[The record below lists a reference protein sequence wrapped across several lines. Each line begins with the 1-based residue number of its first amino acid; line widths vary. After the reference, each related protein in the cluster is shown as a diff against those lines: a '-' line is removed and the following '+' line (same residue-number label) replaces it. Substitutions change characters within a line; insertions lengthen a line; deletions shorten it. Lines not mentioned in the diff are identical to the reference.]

1 MRILRTLLVVSVLV
15 AGTGLLLYALGF
27 LSIEVTNA
35 DPRPRGGM
43 EEIRTLAERDD
54 LNVLFVLTDTLRAH
68 RMSAYGY
75 ERETT
80 PTFDYMSSTGLRFAR
95 HLAQSSWT
103 KCSMASLWTGLY
115 PQRTGVLRSPDG
127 VPEEALMPAEILREA
142 GFRTAGIW
150 RNGWVAP
157 SFGFGQGFE
166 VYERPSPSRLPSHL
180 RIENPH
186 IKIEGTDHDAV
197 DAAIEFLRVHGRER
211 WLLYVHLMD
220 VHQYLYDTNNA
231 LFGSTYSDIYDNSIR
246 HTDEIIG
253 RLLTH
258 LVDRDLLQKTL
269 VVLASDHGEAF
280 GERGIEGHARE
291 VFRETVDVPLVF
303 GFPFQL
309 ETGIVVQ
316 ARSRNVDIWPTIL
329 DLLGLPEL
337 PDPDGRSLVPD
348 MFAAA
353 AASAGADSLE
363 EGVAARQLAEGKDE
377 VVAIA
382 HLDRGWG
389 RAEQPSRPAV
399 SVACGDY
406 RYVLQR
412 GTGEPG
418 DPTRESLFDTVS
430 DPLEQRN
437 VIGDHPDV
445 ASDLRRS
452 AEDYLQSPPPPWGRG
467 GPTRVE
473 IDEAE
478 AARLRALGYAL
489 P

>member
-1 MRILRTLLVVSVLV
+1 MGILRVLVVLSVAASL
-15 AGTGLLLYALGF
+15 AALLLHLLGL

-35 DPRPRGGM
+35 DPRPHGTV
-43 EEIRTLAERDD
+43 EDIRTLSERDD
-54 LNVLFVLTDTLRAH
+54 LNVLFVMTDTLRSH

-80 PTFDYMSSTGLRFAR
+80 PTFDYMASTGVRFAR

-115 PQRTGVLRSPDG
+115 PQRTGVLLSSHG
-127 VPEEALMPAEILREA
+127 LPEAALMPAEILRDA

-166 VYERPSPSRLPSHL
+166 VYERPAPSSIGPHV

-186 IKIEGTDHDAV
+186 IKLEGTDNDVV
-197 DAAIEFLRVHGRER
+197 DASLEFLRIHGRER
-211 WLLYVHLMD
+211 WFLYVHLMD
-220 VHQYLYDTNNA
+220 VHQYLYDTRSA
-231 LFGSTYSDIYDNSIR
+231 LFGSSYSDIYDNSIR

-253 RLLTH
+253 QLLTH
-258 LVDRDLLQKTL
+258 LVDRGLLQKTL

-291 VFRETVDVPLVF
+291 VFRETTDVPLVI

-309 ETGIVVQ
+309 ESSLVVDL
-316 ARSRNVDIWPTIL
+316 RSRNVDIWPTIL
-329 DLLGLPEL
+329 DLLALPEL
-337 PDPDGRSLVPD
+337 PDTDGRSLIPSIL
-348 MFAAA
+348 AAA
-353 AASAGADSLE
+353 GAHPPVDDVAG
-363 EGVAARQLAEGKDE
+363 
-377 VVAIA
+377 IA

-389 RAEQPSRPAV
+389 RTEMPSRPAV
-399 SVACGDY
+399 AVSRGNF

-412 GTGEPG
+412 GTGEED
-418 DPTRESLFDTVS
+418 DPTRESLFDS
-430 DPLEQRN
+430 RADPLERKN
-437 VIGDHPDV
+437 VLAAHSEV
-445 ASDLRRS
+445 AGELRGI
-452 AEDYLQSPPPPWGRG
+452 ALQYLESSPRPWGED
-467 GPTRVE
+467 GPMNVE
-473 IDEAE
+473 IDEEE
-478 AARLRALGYAL
+478 AARLRALGYAI

>member
-1 MRILRTLLVVSVLV
+1 MGVLRVLVVLSVAASLAV
-15 AGTGLLLYALGF
+15 LLLHLLGL

-35 DPRPRGGM
+35 DPRPRGTA
-43 EEIRTLAERDD
+43 EDIRTLAERDD
-54 LNVLFVLTDTLRAH
+54 LNVLFVLTDTLRSH

-80 PTFDYMSSTGLRFAR
+80 PTFDYMASTGVRFAR

-115 PQRTGVLRSPDG
+115 PQHTGVLRSPHGLPDA
-127 VPEEALMPAEILREA
+127 ALMPAEILRDA

-166 VYERPSPSRLPSHL
+166 VYERPPPSRVGPHM

-186 IKIEGTDHDAV
+186 IKLEGTDNDVV
-197 DAAIEFLRVHGRER
+197 DASLEFLRIHGRER
-211 WLLYVHLMD
+211 WFLYVHLMD
-220 VHQYLYDTNNA
+220 VHQYLYDTRSA
-231 LFGSTYSDIYDNSIR
+231 LFGSSYSDIYDNSIR

-253 RLLTH
+253 QLLTH
-258 LVDRDLLQKTL
+258 LVERGLLEKTL

-291 VFRETVDVPLVF
+291 VFRETTEVPLVI

-309 ETGIVVQ
+309 ESGLVVDL
-316 ARSRNVDIWPTIL
+316 RSRNVDIWPTIL
-329 DLLGLPEL
+329 DLLALPEL
-337 PDPDGRSLVPD
+337 PEADGRSLVPSIL
-348 MFAAA
+348 AAA
-353 AASAGADSLE
+353 GTHPP
-363 EGVAARQLAEGKDE
+363 VDE
-377 VVAIA
+377 VAGIA

-389 RAEQPSRPAV
+389 RAELASRPAV
-399 SVACGDY
+399 AVSRGGF

-412 GTGEPG
+412 GTGDG
-418 DPTRESLFDTVS
+418 DDPTRESLFDSRS
-430 DPLEQRN
+430 DPLERKN
-437 VIGDHPDV
+437 VLSAHSEV
-445 ASDLRRS
+445 AEALRGIATQYLES
-452 AEDYLQSPPPPWGRG
+452 APLPWGDA
-467 GPTRVE
+467 GPMNVE
-473 IDEAE
+473 IDEEE
-478 AARLRALGYAL
+478 AARLRALGYAI